1 MMGVV
6 LKRFFHQL
14 SRHSLDQLERVPEE
28 IRKRYCKQSDSGI
41 FSDANTTEKRRLA
54 LQQVAEDMASVLSL
68 FSETPAVQEW
78 KTFKDLKTIFDQQ
91 CEVREEFVGVRA
103 KTGGNVIQNPSDVDA
118 TYDGN
123 KGPGYHAQICETFND
138 QGLPNLI
145 TSATV
150 ETAVRSDANA
160 VAGRLDDLKKRG
172 FLPEELTADANY
184 GSDSNLTIAES
195 KGVKLTSP
203 VPGGKAF
210 DPDEIGCD
218 QFVLTDTN
226 EVNELQRT
234 QRDGV
239 GTNGSCVV
247 S

>member
-1 MMGVV
+1 
-6 LKRFFHQL
+6 
-14 SRHSLDQLERVPEE
+14 
-28 IRKRYCKQSDSGI
+28 
-41 FSDANTTEKRRLA
+41 
-54 LQQVAEDMASVLSL
+54 
-68 FSETPAVQEW
+68 
-78 KTFKDLKTIFDQQ
+78 
-91 CEVREEFVGVRA
+91 
-103 KTGGNVIQNPSDVDA
+103 
-118 TYDGN
+118 
-123 KGPGYHAQICETFND
+123 
-138 QGLPNLI
+138 
-145 TSATV
+145 
-150 ETAVRSDANA
+150 
-160 VAGRLDDLKKRG
+160 
-172 FLPEELTADANY
+172 LTADANY